1 MSESLHYQRI
11 TRIFPTL
18 IFILTSSD
26 YLEFSIPRGEFFL
39 MKRFGYFA
47 FFFYWLVLLIVF
59 FSRKWKLS
67 FIKDKVWVFNLMQ
80 QMCKYMLTHY

>member
-1 MSESLHYQRI
+1 M
-11 TRIFPTL
+11 IFPTL

-47 FFFYWLVLLIVF
+47 LLVGSINNVF
-59 FSRKWKLS
+59 PESGS
-67 FIKDKVWVFNLMQ
+67 
-80 QMCKYMLTHY
+80 